1 MNRYERR
8 EMNHMTKEQMKER
21 LTKVQAERQTLAQGI
36 DNAVMRL
43 HQMDGQ
49 IQLLAEL
56 LAEPEKEPD
65 NRDLP

>member
-1 MNRYERR
+1 
-8 EMNHMTKEQMKER
+8 MTKEQMKER

>member
-1 MNRYERR
+1 
-8 EMNHMTKEQMKER
+8 MTKEQMKER

-56 LAEPEKEPD
+56 LAESEKEPD